1 VLAGGGHL
9 AEHLRLLLQVA
20 ADGLLG
26 GEPSSVVPV
35 HHDSVGVHWRIQ
47 FHIDQL
53 GLLDHTRHT
62 LGWIEEFNS

>member
-1 VLAGGGHL
+1 MLAGGGHL

-35 HHDSVGVHWRIQ
+35 HHDGVLESIGE
-47 FHIDQL
+47 FSF
-53 GLLDHTRHT
+53 T
-62 LGWIEEFNS
+62 LTNWGCWITLITL